1 MEASRRKTQNP
12 FLPPPP
18 RHLQGLFPPL
28 ETLFLL
34 FFLGQ
39 HNPPSPPLSFSLVG
53 LTPPHTPNPGEG
65 MFGVTRKGEKEYSVS
80 SRESPSQTWM
90 GWGSQGDFMEEV
102 AFIRLTNLSS
112 PALFQAL

>member
-53 LTPPHTPNPGEG
+53 LTPPPKSRRRHVWGHQKGREG
-65 MFGVTRKGEKEYSVS
+65 
-80 SRESPSQTWM
+80 
-90 GWGSQGDFMEEV
+90 
-102 AFIRLTNLSS
+102 I
-112 PALFQAL
+112 

>member
-1 MEASRRKTQNP
+1 
-12 FLPPPP
+12 
-18 RHLQGLFPPL
+18 
-28 ETLFLL
+28 
-34 FFLGQ
+34 
-39 HNPPSPPLSFSLVG
+39 
-53 LTPPHTPNPGEG
+53 